1 VESALENMG
10 ISRVLER
17 GCVTV
22 YAGVKER
29 LALHHMGLNT
39 LGEADH
45 MYLQRM
51 KFFQVQNLR
60 PFPFNFSEN
69 TQHLGERF
77 EPCNML
83 QPNFEYSTTSR
94 KSTSLFLSSLFSPL
108 LEKETKVGLVNKLGE
123 GNSPHVLRHANT
135 RQERKWAR
143 PRAGYL

>member
-10 ISRVLER
+10 ISRVLEQ

-39 LGEADH
+39 PGEADH

-60 PFPFNFSEN
+60 PFPFDFSEN
-69 TQHLGERF
+69 TQHL
-77 EPCNML
+77 CNML

-108 LEKETKVGLVNKLGE
+108 LKKGTKVGLVNKLGE

-135 RQERKWAR
+135 GQKRKWAR